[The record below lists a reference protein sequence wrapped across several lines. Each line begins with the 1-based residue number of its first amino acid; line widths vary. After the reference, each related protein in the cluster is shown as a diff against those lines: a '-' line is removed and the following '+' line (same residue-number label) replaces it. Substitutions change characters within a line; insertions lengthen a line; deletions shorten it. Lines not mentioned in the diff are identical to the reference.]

1 MLKNFLKAGFGGA
14 GAQAINFLALP
25 VISRL
30 YAPEAYAI
38 WAIVMATAAI
48 LGSIACF
55 RYELAI
61 VIPREEE
68 EASAIFWGCI
78 FSSLLL
84 GMVVLLGAHTPWAQR
99 VIAEY
104 DVGPVWFYTVFT
116 PLMISTMGISFALQY
131 WNVRQRAFTINS
143 VSQVALAA
151 MTLLVQFIYARAATA
166 TTTGL
171 LAGSLAGQLSLIVVC
186 LAGYRNIAQPGIN
199 YQILKKIPNI
209 VRKHHRFLFYSTPY
223 TMFGLL
229 RSRAS
234 LLVLDYF
241 LTSREVGLYAFAFR
255 IINFPV
261 SLLSSALRPVLF
273 KEIAEQGAAVLED
286 RINNILKFLAMVATP
301 VVVIYFFYAEDM
313 FRLVFG
319 EKWAGSGTMGKF
331 IILPVFTFIFC
342 NWMDRIMDVLGQQRL
357 VLYLEISFAS
367 ASIIGLWLGFVLH
380 GGLYVALLLQ
390 CLILIAYNVCY
401 LFLAYEKAGYHKM
414 PLVHL
419 AVIISIE
426 ASMISSIKFLFS

>member
-1 MLKNFLKAGFGGA
+1 M
-14 GAQAINFLALP
+14 
-25 VISRL
+25 
-30 YAPEAYAI
+30 
-38 WAIVMATAAI
+38 
-48 LGSIACF
+48 
-55 RYELAI
+55 
-61 VIPREEE
+61 
-68 EASAIFWGCI
+68 
-78 FSSLLL
+78 
-84 GMVVLLGAHTPWAQR
+84 
-99 VIAEY
+99 
-104 DVGPVWFYTVFT
+104 
-116 PLMISTMGISFALQY
+116 
-131 WNVRQRAFTINS
+131 
-143 VSQVALAA
+143 
-151 MTLLVQFIYARAATA
+151 
-166 TTTGL
+166 
-171 LAGSLAGQLSLIVVC
+171 
-186 LAGYRNIAQPGIN
+186 
-199 YQILKKIPNI
+199 
-209 VRKHHRFLFYSTPY
+209 
-223 TMFGLL
+223 
-229 RSRAS
+229 
-234 LLVLDYF
+234 
-241 LTSREVGLYAFAFR
+241 
-255 IINFPV
+255 
-261 SLLSSALRPVLF
+261 
-273 KEIAEQGAAVLED
+273 LED